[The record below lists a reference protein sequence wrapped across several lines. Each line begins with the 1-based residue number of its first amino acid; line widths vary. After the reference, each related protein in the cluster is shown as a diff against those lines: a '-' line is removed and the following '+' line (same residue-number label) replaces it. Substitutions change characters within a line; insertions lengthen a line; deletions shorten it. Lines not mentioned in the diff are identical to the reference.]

1 MKQHLFSRRNNP
13 NKNSRHLI
21 CPLKLKGIPVIILEK
36 FRITIDN
43 LDQSIE
49 KALEYL
55 SSKELDEIKF
65 GAFLFRR
72 FFSEIVSEEDKFNN
86 IEQNLIFYID
96 PFIDK
101 GIINIIGKVLITES
115 NYDIISELTWTLLN
129 LTNYGTK
136 KSGYKYI
143 KEFISPT
150 YIEIFYKI
158 INIGDN
164 EISHHLFEFLSN
176 CILESTDFAKN
187 LFANENFIRLCVNKY
202 LEPAKSIKIEQDVK
216 KSIIYFFVCLS
227 RINNI
232 FNEKQ
237 KNLFYKIYEKLIEV
251 RNFEPII
258 ILYAILGLRYIFCND
273 KSDNKF
279 IFNIIKKNNYDIFDK
294 LILSLK
300 EILTCSE
307 YFDIDMIAYNIL
319 KFINHFIDI
328 SEEKDIIILLQNT
341 KLLSFIEAFYSQ
353 IFFKSVK
360 IELLGVLELLSRH
373 TSNVVITMI
382 KGRDKL
388 IGEVIKGTLNSNNFD
403 IKMKGI
409 LIIYNML
416 SLNSLDI
423 NIILFKYGIL
433 DYLISVNLLKEI
445 DSDCLTK
452 ILNGIIF
459 FINSIKPLEHQW
471 KLEIINN
478 LIKIGITN
486 GLENNNVRF
495 NEEHNLIIN
504 QIKTDIT
511 NILNYDDINKS
522 SSTPNNNINNLVM
535 FDNQKKMI
543 SIGNSV
549 NPFLNMKN
557 NNINGIN
564 GMSLHANNENIQ
576 NEANPY

>member
-1 MKQHLFSRRNNP
+1 
-13 NKNSRHLI
+13 
-21 CPLKLKGIPVIILEK
+21 
-36 FRITIDN
+36 
-43 LDQSIE
+43 
-49 KALEYL
+49 
-55 SSKELDEIKF
+55 
-65 GAFLFRR
+65 
-72 FFSEIVSEEDKFNN
+72 
-86 IEQNLIFYID
+86 
-96 PFIDK
+96 
-101 GIINIIGKVLITES
+101 
-115 NYDIISELTWTLLN
+115 
-129 LTNYGTK
+129 
-136 KSGYKYI
+136 
-143 KEFISPT
+143 
-150 YIEIFYKI
+150 
-158 INIGDN
+158 
-164 EISHHLFEFLSN
+164 
-176 CILESTDFAKN
+176 
-187 LFANENFIRLCVNKY
+187 
-202 LEPAKSIKIEQDVK
+202 
-216 KSIIYFFVCLS
+216 
-227 RINNI
+227 
-232 FNEKQ
+232 
-237 KNLFYKIYEKLIEV
+237 
-251 RNFEPII
+251 
-258 ILYAILGLRYIFCND
+258 
-273 KSDNKF
+273 
-279 IFNIIKKNNYDIFDK
+279 
-294 LILSLK
+294 
-300 EILTCSE
+300 
-307 YFDIDMIAYNIL
+307 
-319 KFINHFIDI
+319 
-328 SEEKDIIILLQNT
+328 
-341 KLLSFIEAFYSQ
+341 
-353 IFFKSVK
+353 
-360 IELLGVLELLSRH
+360 
-373 TSNVVITMI
+373 MI

-388 IGEVIKGTLNSNNFD
+388 IGEVIKEILASNNFD

-433 DYLISVNLLKEI
+433 DHLISVNLLKEI
-445 DSDCLTK
+445 DSNCLTK

-511 NILNYDDINKS
+511 NILNYDDINKY